1 MPPAKLEVV
10 IVGFAAAADSLIVIE
25 NAFVAVP
32 AELVALIVNENVPAL
47 LGVPE
52 IKPLEV
58 LSDKPVG
65 KDPLAMP
72 QVKVVELVALR
83 AALYVL
89 LTVPLARLVVV
100 ITGRSASAELDDATV
115 NAFMQALALFERVAP
130 SVQLVGGVVFELELK

>member
-115 NAFMQALALFERVAP
+115 NAFIQTL
-130 SVQLVGGVVFELELK
+130 

>member
-65 KDPLAMP
+65 REPLAMP

-83 AALYVL
+83 ASLYVL
-89 LTVPLARLVVV
+89 PTVPLAKLVVV
-100 ITGRSASAELDDATV
+100 ITGAVSAELDDATV
-115 NAFMQALALFERVAP
+115 NAFMHILCL
-130 SVQLVGGVVFELELK
+130 SL

>member
-1 MPPAKLEVV
+1 MPPGKLEVV
-10 IVGFAAAADSLIVIE
+10 IVGFTAAADSLIVIE

-65 KDPLAMP
+65 RDPLAMP
-72 QVKVVELVALR
+72 HVTAVLLVALR

-115 NAFMQALALFERVAP
+115 NAFIQTL
-130 SVQLVGGVVFELELK
+130 

>member
-1 MPPAKLEVV
+1 MPPGKLEVV
-10 IVGFAAAADSLIVIE
+10 IVGFTAEADSLIVIE

-52 IKPLEV
+52 IKPLEA
-58 LSDKPVG
+58 LSDKPAG
-65 KDPLAMP
+65 REPLSMP
-72 QVKVVELVALR
+72 HVTAVLLVALR

-115 NAFMQALALFERVAP
+115 NAFIQTL
-130 SVQLVGGVVFELELK
+130 